1 MENEFN
7 YLSGDEIAKNRMQLI
22 SLKKQNE
29 YEEFCKR
36 MNLLWTDEHIQ
47 D

>member
-22 SLKKQNE
+22 FLKNKTNTRNFVKE
-29 YEEFCKR
+29 
-36 MNLLWTDEHIQ
+36 
-47 D
+47 